1 MLGMG
6 DVEDLGTGHGR
17 LFRDQYTRTAVNLFL
32 SDTLSTFAPAGEE
45 LSEGVQAMLSKRS
58 IEVLL
63 DLAENKLSDI
73 VPFDREDMREMSTPE

>member
-1 MLGMG
+1 
-6 DVEDLGTGHGR
+6 
-17 LFRDQYTRTAVNLFL
+17 L